1 MNKMALKK
9 SKVFYIIR
17 ALLFSYI
24 LTIIIL
30 LILSLLVYK
39 ADISSGTI
47 RIGIILSYILSTF
60 LGGLIIGKGV
70 GEKKYLWGMGVG
82 ILYFLLILIVSIVLN
97 KSNFSGSASMITV
110 FIMCTLGG
118 TLGGMLS

>member
-1 MNKMALKK
+1 MNKNALKK
-9 SKVFYIIR
+9 SKVFYVIR

-39 ADISSGTI
+39 VDISSGII

-60 LGGLIIGKGV
+60 LGGLIMGKNV
-70 GEKKYLWGMGVG
+70 GEKKYLWGMGLG
-82 ILYFLLILIVSIVLN
+82 ILYFLLILAISIVLN
-97 KSNFSGSASMITV
+97 KNNFSGSASMITV
-110 FIMCTLGG
+110 LAMCTMGG
-118 TLGGMLS
+118 TLGGMVS

>member
-1 MNKMALKK
+1 MNKHGLNR
-9 SKVFYIIR
+9 SKIFYVIR

-39 ADISSGTI
+39 ADIGSGVI

-60 LGGLIIGKGV
+60 FGGFAIGKGV

-82 ILYFLLILIVSIVLN
+82 ILYFLLIVVVSIVLN
-97 KSNFSGSASMITV
+97 KSNFTGSASMFTV
-110 FIMCTLGG
+110 FAMCTLGG

>member
-1 MNKMALKK
+1 MNKNKINK
-9 SKVFYIIR
+9 SRIFYMIR

-30 LILSLLVYK
+30 LVLSLLVYK
-39 ADISSGTI
+39 TDVSSGVI

-60 LGGLIIGKGV
+60 FGGFVIGKGI

-82 ILYFLLILIVSIVLN
+82 ILYFILILIVSIILN
-97 KSNFSGSASMITV
+97 KSNFTGSASILTV
-110 FIMCTLGG
+110 FAMCTLGG